1 MDLTDLFEGYELLVE
16 KSDSAFNRMEKDY
29 RNCIECEIHC
39 SDCCH
44 AIFGLFLIEAAFIQH
59 HFLRLD
65 RKRRRE
71 AILRASRSDK
81 ELRKIEEKLKIYE
94 DDPHMK
100 SFALSKERMRCPLL
114 DQNEECILYPHRPIT
129 CRVYG
134 IPTAIHGKAHVCGKA
149 AFKSGESYPT
159 FDLDTAYKELYQLS
173 GALLQKAGQGDM
185 ERASLMISV
194 SKAIKTPIQDIM
206 MGKFD

>member
-16 KSDSAFNRMEKDY
+16 KSDSAFNRMAKDY
-29 RNCIECEIHC
+29 RNCIKCEIHC

-44 AIFGLFLIEAAFIQH
+44 AVFGLFLIEAAFIQH
-59 HFLRLD
+59 HFRRLD
-65 RKRRRE
+65 RKARRE
-71 AILRASRSDK
+71 AILQANRSDE
-81 ELRKIEEKLKIYE
+81 ELRKIEEKLEIYE

-114 DQNEECILYPHRPIT
+114 DQNEECILYPYRPIT

-149 AFKSGESYPT
+149 AFKKGESYPT
-159 FDLDTAYKELYQLS
+159 FDLDAAYKGLYQLS

-194 SKAIKTPIQDIM
+194 SKAINTPIQDIM